1 MKITVYYEDNRERTT
16 IEVPDEDCEIWVETD
31 YQKRLDAAEDKSAV
45 TRRTPQQIMD
55 EECNRPTY
63 NSHHRETRR
72 HVSFDALD
80 PQGDTLAGPDSID
93 LGLVPDGFEDLYRA
107 IGKLQKRQ
115 QETLRKVF
123 WEEMKL
129 FEIARAEGV
138 DASAVAH
145 RMAAIIARLK
155 KILEAEK

>member
-31 YQKRLDAAEDKSAV
+31 YQKRLDAAADKSTV

-55 EECNRPTY
+55 EECNKPTY
-63 NSHHRETRR
+63 NSHHRESRR

-80 PQGDTLAGPDSID
+80 PEGDTLAGSDGID
-93 LGLVPDGFEDLYRA
+93 LGLVPDCFDDLHRA

-123 WEEMKL
+123 WEDMKQV
-129 FEIARAEGV
+129 EIARAEGV
-138 DASAVAH
+138 GESAVAQ
-145 RMAAIIARLK
+145 RMAAIVARLR
-155 KILEAEK
+155 KILDSEK